1 MSALGTGTSEE
12 ADENSHPR
20 ARPWG
25 RDVVE
30 EQTGAQRRVK
40 WKESSRE
47 TCSAGGLLSS
57 LNKFL
62 EEEMGKPQGSL
73 ESLKNRLDSLHQ
85 ARAKICLFLFDCVTE
100 SKYVHMSAVPD
111 EAIRGVGSPEM
122 NYRQLLCERLE
133 LDPCSL

>member
-40 WKESSRE
+40 WKESPVR
-47 TCSAGGLLSS
+47 
-57 LNKFL
+57 
-62 EEEMGKPQGSL
+62 
-73 ESLKNRLDSLHQ
+73 RLVQ
-85 ARAKICLFLFDCVTE
+85 QEDCCPV
-100 SKYVHMSAVPD
+100 
-111 EAIRGVGSPEM
+111 
-122 NYRQLLCERLE
+122 
-133 LDPCSL
+133 